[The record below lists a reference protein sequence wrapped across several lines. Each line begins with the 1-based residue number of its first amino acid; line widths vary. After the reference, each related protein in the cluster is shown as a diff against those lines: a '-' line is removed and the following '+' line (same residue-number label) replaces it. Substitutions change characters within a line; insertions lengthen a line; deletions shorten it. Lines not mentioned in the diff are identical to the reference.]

1 MKKLD
6 RTFDAAFTSETAAA
20 RSERAAQR
28 IAALGEMTGGIAH
41 DFRNILAVIE
51 AGLRLAER
59 NIADPTEARAC
70 LARARDGVERGLQL
84 TSQLLTFAKQ
94 QELEPRPCDVNDLLR
109 SFELLLKYAAG
120 PGVHITL
127 ELSSVIPKCLVDP
140 PQFSAAV
147 LNLVVNA
154 RDAMPEGGEV
164 RISTALS
171 EAGSSKPACF
181 VRVRVKDNGQG
192 MPEDVLQRIFDPL
205 FTTKGEKG
213 TGLGLPHVCAFMR
226 LVGGHVEVTSEPT
239 EGSTFDLLFPVV
251 MPDR

>member
-6 RTFDAAFTSETAAA
+6 RTLDAAFTSQTAAA

-120 PGVHITL
+120 PVHIAF
-127 ELSSVIPKCLVDP
+127 ELSSAIPKCLVDP

-164 RISTALS
+164 RISTALC
-171 EAGSSKPACF
+171 EAAGSSKPGGF

-226 LVGGHVEVTSEPT
+226 LVGGYVEVTSHPMD
-239 EGSTFDLLFPVV
+239 GSTFDLLFPAA
-251 MPDR
+251 RSG